1 MWKCSVFVCLFC
13 RFKTKQK
20 AKKGFEKAKAYKWV
34 LRLIG
39 YLSLFLRWKC
49 WGPLSLSS
57 WAMKTHPLT
66 LLTTWS
72 ITSMKTVKISTLFF
86 YFFPSVYVRPLG
98 PVWLLRKKL
107 VLLSKALL
115 PVMGFAKFLFF
126 WFPQQSRGTISVKY
140 YSVWVHC
147 ISNLQITDSNLTWVT
162 WKIPQLLLDW
172 CLDAEKLE
180 RNSG

>member
-1 MWKCSVFVCLFC
+1 MGFHWFSLASWLSYFCTSVLFFWFLIPYEELLVTAFKKKIPRIRKISVFVCLFC

-86 YFFPSVYVRPLG
+86 YFFPSVYVRPLV

-126 WFPQQSRGTISVKY
+126 WFPQQSRGTISV
-140 YSVWVHC
+140 
-147 ISNLQITDSNLTWVT
+147 
-162 WKIPQLLLDW
+162 
-172 CLDAEKLE
+172 
-180 RNSG
+180 